1 MDAKYPYENEI
12 YGLYVD
18 INHQGKNIGKELFE
32 TILQDDKFRFCKSF
46 CLWTLRDNPQSN
58 HFYQKM

>member
-18 INHQGKNIGKELFE
+18 INHQGKNIGKELME
-32 TILQDDKFRFCKSF
+32 TIFKDEKFINCKSF